1 MDPYR
6 RFFPLQDDFRAPF
19 SRDRDRVIHCSS
31 FRRLE
36 YKTQVF
42 LNHEGDYFRTRLT
55 HSLEVSQIA
64 RTLAR
69 MLELDETLAEVIAL
83 SHDLGHT
90 PFGHVG
96 GDELDRLLKEAGHPN
111 GFEHNFQSFRVV
123 TTLEKRYKAFDG
135 LNLTF
140 ATLEGVL
147 KHSYPYD
154 QPFLPEWVRE
164 AFDPGTH
171 PSLEAMIV
179 DHADEIAY
187 TSHDIDDGIK
197 YGLISFDDLEEE
209 PLFRRVDALVRSE
222 GVERGEYLYRHRFV
236 AGLIKV
242 LVEDFIARSRSEA
255 ERLRSDRPLCAVL
268 PATEPLPVG
277 FSPEISTELKR
288 MKKRLFLKLY
298 RHQEIAS
305 KMYAGKRCIQALWKA
320 YNEDHDLLPG
330 RQRALF
336 GHRKPERVIAD
347 TIASMTDRYAMKS
360 YHELYGI
367 SLR

>member
-1 MDPYR
+1 MKPQE
-6 RFFPLQDDFRAPF
+6 RFHPLRDDFRDPF

-69 MLELDETLAEVIAL
+69 MLELNETLAEVIAL

-96 GDELDRLLKEAGHPN
+96 GDELDGLLRTAGRPN
-111 GFEHNFQSFRVV
+111 GFEHNFQSFRVL
-123 TTLEKRYKAFDG
+123 TTLEKRYKEFDG

-147 KHSYPYD
+147 KHSPPYAK
-154 QPFLPEWVRE
+154 PFMPDWVRE
-164 AFDPGTH
+164 AFALETH
-171 PSLEAMIV
+171 PSLEAMVV

-197 YGLISFDDLEEE
+197 YGLIGFEDLEEE
-209 PLFRRVDALVRSE
+209 PLFDRVARMVRAE

-242 LVEDFIARSRSEA
+242 LVEDLIAASRPEVA
-255 ERLRSDRPLCAVL
+255 RLRGSQPLCAAL
-268 PATEPLPVG
+268 PASEPLPVG
-277 FSPEISTELKR
+277 FSPAIARELKLL
-288 MKKRLFLKLY
+288 KKRLFRQLY
-298 RHQEIAS
+298 RHERIVA
-305 KMYAGKRCIQALWKA
+305 KMYAGKQCIQVLWKA
-320 YNEDHDLLPG
+320 YNEDHNLLPE
-330 RQRALF
+330 RQRLLMED
-336 GHRKPERVIAD
+336 RNPERVIAD
-347 TIASMTDRYAMKS
+347 TIASMTDRYALKT
-360 YHELYGI
+360 YHELMGI
-367 SLR
+367 SLK